1 MDFPLD
7 CNVVVSVAAVGY
19 LVVGVEYLPVAV
31 PFVWGV
37 LQVVVL
43 AGQLVVP
50 EVEQLVV
57 LVVEQLVVVELLL
70 GVVGCLVLAYDLCF
84 STVFSGF
91 EFDGRGRLVG
101 TYLAELPRPE

>member
-7 CNVVVSVAAVGY
+7 CNVLVSVAAVGY
-19 LVVGVEYLPVAV
+19 LVVGVDYLPVAV

-43 AGQLVVP
+43 AGQLVVL

-57 LVVEQLVVVELLL
+57 LEVEQLVVVELLL
-70 GVVGCLVLAYDLCF
+70 GVVDCLAMYDLCF
-84 STVFSGF
+84 STVLSGF